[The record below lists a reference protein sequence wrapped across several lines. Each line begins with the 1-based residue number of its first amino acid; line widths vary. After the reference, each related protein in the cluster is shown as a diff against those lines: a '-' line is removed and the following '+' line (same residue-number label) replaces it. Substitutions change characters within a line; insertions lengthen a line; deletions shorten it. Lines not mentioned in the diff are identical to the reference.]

1 MNKTTKKNERRNKA
15 VVYLMVFVLMAVA
28 VASIITVN
36 VANDDQDGNVSGAGY
51 SPVES
56 KEPTGTEILIG
67 SIDDLMKIGV
77 DPGYPLS
84 GDYLQTADLDF
95 TNLSSYNTSNLGW
108 LLKIEVLSTAPN
120 GSQYYNVTFKI
131 SYSTD
136 DGLNYDPITGNVQY
150 FFGQYNTGLVEITF
164 DTTHDGTISVSGL
177 TSRYTGDYGFYFAIG
192 GTIDD
197 PYVLDQTFAA
207 SIYVEDKDS
216 RPSKESFQMGNFKS
230 IGTYSDPF
238 RGTYDGN
245 GYSITGMETAH
256 FFGDYTDW
264 VTNTHRYQHSLG
276 MFSDAFNANLV
287 NIELN
292 GGSVTN
298 VMVLIRS
305 NVTSATTAIS
315 YSGSIVGNMRDAS
328 FTLDN
333 CFSSADVVTSS
344 SGGGIAGRTGNTA
357 ADTPITNCTNAGRI
371 FSQQGVLG
379 GITGSGS
386 GATDSI
392 NTGDI
397 YGLSHSGGIVGWQY
411 VGTVSGCVN
420 TGRIMMTGSTV
431 GGIVGNQ
438 LGQVYDSFNF
448 GDVSGTLYVGG
459 ITGYYYGTQTQPQLI
474 KGSSNHGK
482 ITGTA
487 SDVGGIIGDA
497 KASPAGV
504 ENCLNTG
511 DVSGTSRIAGIAGA
525 GIRVT
530 GSFNTGTISGSAASG
545 VAAGIIGSITAGAN
559 PLVLECGN
567 TGNING
573 AGYVS
578 GVLGYVDAA
587 SANITV
593 RDCYNQGALTTT
605 SATAGYDFGGIV
617 GTVAHGASLEID
629 HTYNSSIIS
638 SSRPVRG
645 IIGTTTVS
653 GTVTIN
659 ESYYLYD
666 PLSTNTGA
674 PLAFNASTTPLALA
688 DFSDPSTY
696 TSSTRWI
703 SGAPWNMNSQINDGM
718 PYFGFMADITVGT
731 TPREQIIFDG
741 ESYGTIET
749 FVTGTG
755 LPFVTYQWMTSPNG
769 STSWSA
775 IPSGARVVSTLPALN
790 TALMGDGTS
799 PTAFFKCE
807 VTPILKGVSA
817 TPIDSGVVTFK
828 AFFGMTIDTDM
839 AMSSGTAIEFN
850 LGGSTPT
857 WVSYPTLGER
867 IMLKNPDDLTSAD
880 LSLKFTGA
888 AGQDIIKWKETAGGT
903 ESPNDTWA
911 FGGTYNE
918 NLRFVAVL
926 GYQVTLTDY
935 DYTTVNYEY
944 TTGQT
949 SSSGTYGSSTVLL
962 VGLDDTLKLTAT
974 PDSYFYFRGWN
985 DVSADDGVKTL
996 TTAEVTAPISI
1007 KAQSAPLM
1015 TIPTPQADQEL
1026 LDGTSADPLSAT
1038 MPAISSFYSFQWKQ
1052 STDGS
1057 TWTNV
1062 LSAGTSDSYNPGTW
1076 QVSDGAMYFKC
1087 VVTSSI
1093 TGEEISTSPV
1103 NIIAYYGLT
1112 GMSSDRTI
1120 AGTTLQ
1126 YSVGGGWQDF
1136 TSTVLVKTNLSVR
1149 IDGLTTGQNGVIGWK
1164 DSTGTEYP
1172 GNNSEW
1178 NNLTL
1183 TENMTVDVFLG
1194 FYVTFINDGDG
1205 TVSSDKG
1212 DLPVLLG
1219 MDDELILTASNPGP
1233 GYKFIT
1239 WSGTYGTDLTA
1250 TVKGDEISAPLTV
1263 TGKFDLVLTVTGP
1276 ASGDMFFKDTNNL
1289 TVTASTVS
1297 GETLVFKWYMNDGSG
1312 WVLID
1317 TTDVPTISIVSTAVG
1332 DEWSYRCIVST
1343 ASGMVGEVTS
1353 DEAKITMY
1361 YELTVSQDIVGGRIY
1376 YTLDSD
1382 TELEY
1387 LGSRVMLKSLSGDAT
1402 STVTMR
1408 FDADGTGMG
1417 VKSWSP
1423 DQTVTVSGDVSIA
1436 MTMGYYITF
1445 SSLGNGD
1452 VTGSMGSPALVGRAD
1467 TLTLTASNP
1476 AAGYMFSTWGARG
1489 NDLVITIDG
1498 STLSAAETITGTFT
1512 QVLSFTTNPVG
1523 GDKFYNDTS
1532 TLTVVVNNL
1541 SGEMIILT
1549 WYRSYGGVDEVI
1561 GTGSSITI
1569 PSTDV
1574 GNGWTYWCVATTADG
1589 VIGALNSSVV
1599 TVTMYYEL
1607 TVSQDI
1613 VGGRIY
1619 YTLDSDTE
1627 LEYLGSRVMLK
1638 SLSGDATSTVTM
1650 RFDGAAVGMGVKSWS
1665 PDQTVTVS
1673 GDVSIAMTMG
1683 YYITF
1688 GDDGNGEVAS
1698 NMGASPALVGLADT
1712 LILTATN
1719 PAAGYI
1725 FSTWSGLSGTYG
1737 TSTPISIPG
1746 SSFTG
1751 PDTITGTFTQVLT
1764 IGGDLDVTVKSV
1776 HMGDVQTLMFT
1787 VNNPSGLTISYQW
1800 YERVKDVGE
1809 WKPIGDGTNTL
1820 VVSTQNAGAI
1830 MQYMCIVSAD
1840 DVGSLP
1846 SSIATI
1852 AMYYQLTISSD
1863 VAAGQIQY
1871 QFAGGEW
1878 TPYSG
1883 PILLMNAPGST
1894 AVTHIAVRITGLPT
1908 GMGVALWSTGLYTSD
1923 SQIFDV
1929 VYVSSDVDILAKLGY
1944 AVEITVGENGNIE
1957 YSRDGGANYQNYI
1970 SGEVIYI
1977 GVDEVSIKAVPDN
1990 GFKFSQWD
1998 GITDTADVVVL
2009 SNLTAPISFS
2019 ASFQKLSELNGLVF
2033 AIVMLAILVIIGISA
2048 MVYSRTE

>member
-1 MNKTTKKNERRNKA
+1 MNKTTKKNGKRNKA

-36 VANDDQDGNVSGAGY
+36 VANDDQGGNVSGAGY
-51 SPVES
+51 SPVEPT
-56 KEPTGTEILIG
+56 EPTGTEIPIG

-108 LLKIEVLSTAPN
+108 LLKIDVLSIDPN
-120 GSQYYNVTFKI
+120 GSFFNVTFKI

-136 DGLNYDPITGNVQY
+136 GLNYNPITGDVQY
-150 FFGQYNTGLVEITF
+150 FFGKYNTGTVPVTLNASHNGTF
-164 DTTHDGTISVSGL
+164 TVSGV
-177 TSRYTGDYGFYFAIG
+177 TSEYRGDYGLSFAIG
-192 GTIDD
+192 GDINASVANTA
-197 PYVLDQTFAA
+197 FAA

-216 RPSKESFQMGNFKS
+216 RPSKVSFQMGNFKS

-245 GYSITGMETAH
+245 GHSITGMETAH
-256 FFGDYTDW
+256 FFGDYTGW
-264 VTNTHRYQHSLG
+264 NTNIHRYQHSLG
-276 MFSDAFNANLV
+276 MFADAFNAKLV
-287 NIELN
+287 NIELI

-305 NVTSATTAIS
+305 NVASTSTAIS

-344 SGGGIAGRTGNTA
+344 SGGGIAGRTGNTT
-357 ADTPITNCTNAGRI
+357 ADRPITNCTNAGRI
-371 FSQQGVLG
+371 FGQQGVLG
-379 GITGSGS
+379 GILGSGS
-386 GATDSI
+386 GAVNSI
-392 NTGDI
+392 NTGDM
-397 YGLSHSGGIVGWQY
+397 YGHSYSGGIIGWQY

-420 TGRIMMTGSTV
+420 TGRIMMTNGTI

-448 GDVSGTLYVGG
+448 GDVSGTQYVGG

-487 SDVGGIIGDA
+487 SEVGGIIGDA

-511 DVSGTSRIAGIAGA
+511 NVSGTTRIAGIVGA
-525 GIRVT
+525 GISVT
-530 GSFNTGTISGSAASG
+530 DSFNTGTISGSAASG
-545 VAAGIIGSITAGAN
+545 VAAGIIGSITTGAN
-559 PLVLECGN
+559 PTVLECGN

-587 SANITV
+587 SSNITV
-593 RDCYNQGALTTT
+593 KDCYNQGALTTT

-617 GTVAHGASLEID
+617 GTVAHGASLTID

-638 SSRPVRG
+638 SSRTVRG

-653 GTVTIN
+653 GAVNIN
-659 ESYYLYD
+659 ESYYLHD
-666 PLSTNTGA
+666 SLSTATGA
-674 PLAFNASTTPLALA
+674 PPAFNASTTPLATLA

-703 SGAPWNMNSQINDGM
+703 GGAPWNMNSQINDGM
-718 PYFGFMADITVGT
+718 PYFGFMADITIDT

-749 FVTGTG
+749 FVTGNG

-769 STSWSA
+769 STPWSA
-775 IPSGARVVSTLPALN
+775 ILSGARVVSTLPALN

-867 IMLKNPDDLTSAD
+867 IMLKNPDDLTSAV
-880 LSLKFTGA
+880 LSLRFTGA
-888 AGQDIIKWKETAGGT
+888 AGQDIIKWTEAAGGA

-911 FGGTYNE
+911 FGGTYNK

-935 DYTTVNYEY
+935 DNTTVNYEY

-962 VGLDDTLKLTAT
+962 VGLDDMLKLTAT

-1026 LDGTSADPLSAT
+1026 LDGTSAVPLSAT
-1038 MPAISSFYSFQWKQ
+1038 MPAAVSFYSFQWKQ

-1062 LSAGTSDSYNPGTW
+1062 PSAGTSDSYNPGTW

-1093 TGEEISTSPV
+1093 TGEEISTSSV

-1136 TSTVLVKTNLSVR
+1136 TSTVLVKTTISVR
-1149 IDGLTTGQNGVIGWK
+1149 INGLTAGQNGVISWK

-1183 TENMTVDVFLG
+1183 TENMTVEVFLG

-1219 MDDELILTASNPGP
+1219 KGDELILTASNPGP
-1233 GYKFIT
+1233 GYKFTT
-1239 WSGTYGTDLTA
+1239 WSGAYGTDLTA
-1250 TVKGDEISAPLTV
+1250 TVKGDEISAPLMV
-1263 TGKFDLVLTVTGP
+1263 TGTFTLVLTVTGP

-1289 TVTASTVS
+1289 TVTASAVS
-1297 GETLVFKWYMNDGSG
+1297 GETLVFKWYMNGGSG
-1312 WVLID
+1312 WVLIG

-1332 DEWSYRCIVST
+1332 DEWLYRCIVST

-1353 DEAKITMY
+1353 GEAKITMY
-1361 YELTVSQDIVGGRIY
+1361 YELTVSQDIVGGKIY

-1445 SSLGNGD
+1445 GDDGNGE
-1452 VTGSMGSPALVGRAD
+1452 VTSNMGASPALVGQAD
-1467 TLTLTASNP
+1467 TLILTATNP

-1489 NDLVITIDG
+1489 SDLVITIDG
-1498 STLSAAETITGTFT
+1498 STLSAAE
-1512 QVLSFTTNPVG
+1512 
-1523 GDKFYNDTS
+1523 
-1532 TLTVVVNNL
+1532 
-1541 SGEMIILT
+1541 
-1549 WYRSYGGVDEVI
+1549 
-1561 GTGSSITI
+1561 
-1569 PSTDV
+1569 
-1574 GNGWTYWCVATTADG
+1574 
-1589 VIGALNSSVV
+1589 
-1599 TVTMYYEL
+1599 
-1607 TVSQDI
+1607 
-1613 VGGRIY
+1613 
-1619 YTLDSDTE
+1619 
-1627 LEYLGSRVMLK
+1627 
-1638 SLSGDATSTVTM
+1638 
-1650 RFDGAAVGMGVKSWS
+1650 
-1665 PDQTVTVS
+1665 
-1673 GDVSIAMTMG
+1673 
-1683 YYITF
+1683 
-1688 GDDGNGEVAS
+1688 
-1698 NMGASPALVGLADT
+1698 
-1712 LILTATN
+1712 
-1719 PAAGYI
+1719 
-1725 FSTWSGLSGTYG
+1725 
-1737 TSTPISIPG
+1737 
-1746 SSFTG
+1746 
-1751 PDTITGTFTQVLT
+1751 TITGTFTQVLT

-1776 HMGDVQTLMFT
+1776 HMGDVQTLIFT

-1820 VVSTQNAGAI
+1820 VVSTQNVGAI
-1830 MQYMCIVSAD
+1830 MQYMCVVSAD

-1878 TPYSG
+1878 TSYSG
-1883 PILLMNAPGST
+1883 PILLMNASGST

-1944 AVEITVGENGNIE
+1944 AVEITIGENGNIE

-1970 SGEVIYI
+1970 SGEVIYV

-2009 SNLTAPISFS
+2009 SNMTAPISFS
-2019 ASFQKLSELNGLVF
+2019 VSFRELSELNGLMF
-2033 AIVMLAILVIIGISA
+2033 TIVMLAILVIIGISA
-2048 MVYSRTE
+2048 LVYSRNE